1 MDGSIG
7 RLIDGLVEDRDKV
20 EPDEENTPPLR
31 HGRSSV
37 WTRLEG
43 GSFTSPRKSVFTRL
57 EGGSLK
63 SPRKSVFTRLEGGA
77 AVREITNRVTG
88 SAAEPPNLRARR
100 MVLGPKLR

>member
-57 EGGSLK
+57 EGG
-63 SPRKSVFTRLEGGA
+63 A

>member
-1 MDGSIG
+1 MNARIDGSIG

-57 EGGSLK
+57 EGG
-63 SPRKSVFTRLEGGA
+63 A